1 MAPAC
6 LLTVRTGHV
15 ADMDTHPLP
24 HMFLLRARKMVY
36 VLDCG
41 NHLPDIYGRR
51 DMWIVRQRDYRASL
65 ALDVFLR
72 RYPELA
78 SGGTRDP
85 LMGWK
90 QLFASAVVYMAWLAR
105 VSVLPPPD
113 GAVKRCLV

>member
-1 MAPAC
+1 MLPTWTHTPFPICFYSAPVKWSTFSIVETIF
-6 LLTVRTGHV
+6 LIFTGEEI
-15 ADMDTHPLP
+15 
-24 HMFLLRARKMVY
+24 
-36 VLDCG
+36 CG
-41 NHLPDIYGRR
+41 LCVSVI
-51 DMWIVRQRDYRASL
+51 YRASL